1 MCICVHVHVQVWW
14 GSALGKEM
22 DSGSHSVLAGAMMGV
37 PRGHL
42 WRVLV
47 RLGLKVRFACTGKEE
62 TQTEAPLSTEDPQLS
77 ADPRP

>member
-1 MCICVHVHVQVWW
+1 MCICVHVRVQVWW

-22 DSGSHSVLAGAMMGV
+22 DSGSPSVLAGAMMGV

-47 RLGLKVRFACTGKEE
+47 RLGLKVRFTRTGKED
-62 TQTEAPLSTEDPQLS
+62 TPTEAPLSTEDPQLS